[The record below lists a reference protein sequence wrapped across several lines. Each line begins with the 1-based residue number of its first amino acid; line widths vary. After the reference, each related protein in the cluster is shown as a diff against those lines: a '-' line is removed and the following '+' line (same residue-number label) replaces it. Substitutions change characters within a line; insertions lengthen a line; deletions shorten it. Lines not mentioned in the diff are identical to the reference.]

1 MNSSPLALIS
11 PIAGI
16 FFVMKMQEDHVNA
29 IYDHANAI

>member
-11 PIAGI
+11 PGI